1 VTSQQPG
8 VGKMRDV
15 GKNRPESSPS
25 FETGSRNRRLRDL
38 YLEGD
43 IDGTEYR
50 TRKAALIAELA
61 ALPSSDTPASGVG
74 QRLAAYLAD
83 IALAWQVATPEE
95 RNELARQMFNSVK
108 IENRTAVEITPR
120 PDLVPFFA
128 ALAAESSNVMT
139 YGRKRR
145 GSNPHLQNLS
155 RGHHRVPIQDFRL
168 CPAVV
173 PRWSSR
179 REVSLFPR
187 YHARARKL
195 TPDQEASIR
204 ALAGTKSLRALA
216 AQFGVSHETIR
227 AVVQQ

>member
-8 VGKMRDV
+8 VGKMREV

-145 GSNPHLQNLS
+145 DSNPRSQ
-155 RGHHRVPIQDFRL
+155 P
-168 CPAVV
+168 
-173 PRWSSR
+173 
-179 REVSLFPR
+179 
-187 YHARARKL
+187 
-195 TPDQEASIR
+195 
-204 ALAGTKSLRALA
+204 
-216 AQFGVSHETIR
+216 
-227 AVVQQ
+227 

>member
-8 VGKMRDV
+8 VGKMREV

-145 GSNPHLQNLS
+145 GSVSPARHDT
-155 RGHHRVPIQDFRL
+155 RGTDPINI
-168 CPAVV
+168 AVV
-173 PRWSSR
+173 PPR
-179 REVSLFPR
+179 RLSGRSKRTAYYAPR
-187 YHARARKL
+187 QSKL
-195 TPDQEASIR
+195 TAEQKATIRSEAGSH
-204 ALAGTKSLRALA
+204 TLRDLA
-216 AQFGVSHETIR
+216 ADFGVSHETIR
-227 AVVQQ
+227 TVLRQLPAV

>member
-1 VTSQQPG
+1 
-8 VGKMRDV
+8 MREV

-95 RNELARQMFNSVK
+95 RNELARQMFNSMK

-145 GSNPHLQNLS
+145 GSNPHLQNLPS
-155 RGHHRVPIQDFRL
+155 GQRRVPILDFRMGSSTT
-168 CPAVV
+168 
-173 PRWSSR
+173 PRWPSSR
-179 REVSLFPR
+179 DAATPSR
-187 YHARARKL
+187 YRGRARRL
-195 TPDQEASIR
+195 TVEQETTIR
-204 ALAGTKSLRALA
+204 ALTGTRSLRSLA
-216 AQFGVSHETIR
+216 VDFSVSHETIR
-227 AVVQQ
+227 AVVRQERSETR